1 MTQRDRRVR
10 LLAGQ
15 QNRHRFADDV
25 RAADHHGM
33 LALDVHPRELNQ
45 LNDAVGRTGQETFL
59 SDQHLADVD
68 GREAVHV
75 LLRRNRIDNRLV
87 ADVLWHR
94 QLDEDAVNRGIDVQV
109 LDELDEFFLGRRL
122 RQTDLARIHARFRAG
137 LLLRGH
143 VAHARRIVADEN
155 DRETGRNAL
164 LFLERLHSRRNLRAE
179 IRRQLLAIDDIHA
192 RIISKKDAET
202 NPHPLEPFRRTL
214 RLT

>member
-1 MTQRDRRVR
+1 M
-10 LLAGQ
+10 
-15 QNRHRFADDV
+15 
-25 RAADHHGM
+25 
-33 LALDVHPRELNQ
+33 
-45 LNDAVGRTGQETFL
+45 GRTGQETLL
-59 SDQHLADVD
+59 SDQHLANVD

-75 LLRRNRIDNRLV
+75 LLRRNRIDDRLV
-87 ADVLWHR
+87 ADVLRHR

-143 VAHARRIVADEN
+143 VAHARRIVPDEN